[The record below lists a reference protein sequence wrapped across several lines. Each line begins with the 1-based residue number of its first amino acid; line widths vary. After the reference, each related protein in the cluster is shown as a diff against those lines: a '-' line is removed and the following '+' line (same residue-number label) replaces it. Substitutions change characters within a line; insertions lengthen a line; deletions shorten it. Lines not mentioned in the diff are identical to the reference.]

1 MKFWASLFL
10 LNDEKS
16 HKRSKSKLFA
26 LKTFG
31 GPKIRTFGTQ
41 LVRDEFESRFFR
53 RWFLNKSEFFLMKAR
68 KSSREKYL

>member
-53 RWFLNKSEFFLMKAR
+53 RWFLNKSENFFK
-68 KSSREKYL
+68 